1 MFMLG
6 CYYMN
11 RKFIVVCTE
20 CSEEHSTESI
30 KFLNV
35 EEDIQGRDIM
45 FFVCPVTN
53 LEARSLVYDGTDDYD
68 GQPDEAQEWH
78 DFDPDC

>member
-1 MFMLG
+1 
-6 CYYMN
+6 MN
-11 RKFIVVCTE
+11 RNFIVVCTE
-20 CSEEHSTESI
+20 CSEEHSTESL

-53 LEARSLVYDGTDDYD
+53 LEARSLVYA
-68 GQPDEAQEWH
+68 E
-78 DFDPDC
+78 